1 MKTNFFQKSKFNYF
15 EKIKI
20 KKLLNTIYEKNY
32 KIVNI
37 VDKRTK
43 KFEKTNVTQ

>member
-1 MKTNFFQKSKFNYF
+1 MKTNFFQKSKSDHF

-20 KKLLNTIYEKNY
+20 KKLSNTIYEKNY
-32 KIVNI
+32 EIANI

-43 KFEKTNVTQ
+43 KFEKTNVIQ